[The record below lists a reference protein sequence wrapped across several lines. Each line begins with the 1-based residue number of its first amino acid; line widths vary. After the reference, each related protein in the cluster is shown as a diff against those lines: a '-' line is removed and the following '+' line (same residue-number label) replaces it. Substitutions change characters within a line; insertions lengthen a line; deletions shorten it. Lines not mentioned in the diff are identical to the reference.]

1 MKFYSFHLMPWPYL
15 PKDFREKHETSW
27 VIFSNEGYEP
37 EKGAQLYQRYLDEL
51 AYADEL
57 GFDGVCVNEHHQTA
71 YGSMPAPN
79 IMAAALISKVK
90 KGKIAVLGNAIPLRD
105 NPIQIAEEIAMLDL
119 LSGGRIIN
127 GFVRGI
133 GAEYHSFS
141 KDPTESRARFHEA
154 HDLIIEAWTK
164 KGPFE
169 FYGKYY
175 KFDNVN
181 PWVLPL
187 QKPHPP
193 IWIPT
198 QGSGET
204 LDWAAEKRY
213 TFVQT
218 YSSISTLKKSFTTFK
233 EAARKHGY
241 EASAYQM
248 GWGVPIYVAD
258 TDEKAERE
266 AKEAI
271 EYLFNIGL
279 YLTPELFFPHGYL
292 TKESMYV
299 IKDKKGL
306 GVSKFDFEY
315 LLENGYILVG
325 SADTVRQRIEELQK
339 EFGFGNLLPLLQFG
353 NLSHEKTMENI
364 KLFAEKVMTP
374 LRKIKLT

>member
-1 MKFYSFHLMPWPYL
+1 MRFYSFHLMPWVYL
-15 PKDFREKHETSW
+15 PEDFRENHESAW
-27 VIFSNEGYEP
+27 VTLSNEGFDP
-37 EKGAQLYQRYLDEL
+37 EKGAKLYERYLDEL

-79 IMAAALISKVK
+79 IMAAALVSRIKN
-90 KGKIAVLGNAIPLRD
+90 GKIAVLGNAIPLRE
-105 NPIQIAEEIAMLDL
+105 NPIQIAEEVAMLDL
-119 LSGGRIIN
+119 LSGGRIIS

-154 HDLIIEAWTK
+154 HDLIIRAWTE

-169 FYGKYY
+169 HYGKYY
-175 KFDNVN
+175 QLETVN
-181 PWVLPL
+181 PWTLPL
-187 QKPHPP
+187 QQPHPP

-204 LDWAAEKRY
+204 IDWTAERRY
-213 TFVQT
+213 AFVQT
-218 YSSISTLKKSFTTFK
+218 YSSIGTVKKSFNAFK
-233 EAARKHGY
+233 EAAQKHGY

-248 GWGVPIYVAD
+248 GWGLPVYVAD
-258 TDEKAERE
+258 TDEKAHRE

-271 EYLFNIGL
+271 EYLFNIAFKM
-279 YLTPELFFPHGYL
+279 TPEIFFPHGYL

-299 IKDKKGL
+299 IKDKKGI
-306 GVSKFDFEY
+306 GIDEFKFEY

-339 EFGFGNLLPLLQFG
+339 ELGFGNLLPLLQFG

-364 KLFAEKVMTP
+364 KLFAEKVMPP
-374 LRKIKLT
+374 LRKIELV

>member
-27 VIFSNEGYEP
+27 VTLSNEGYEP
-37 EKGAQLYQRYLDEL
+37 EKGAKLYQRYLDEL

-90 KGKIAVLGNAIPLRD
+90 KGKIAILGNAIPLRD

-154 HDLIIEAWTK
+154 HNLIVQAWTQ

-218 YSSISTLKKSFTTFK
+218 YSSISTLKRSFTTFK

-306 GVSKFDFEY
+306 GVSSFDFKY

-325 SADTVRQRIEELQK
+325 SADTVRQKIEELQK